1 MLDIDT
7 FIKAIQMMLAPA
19 VMISACGLMLLAI
32 NNKHSSIVNRI
43 RLLNEERRRYM
54 LKLQNNVNIEFV
66 ETLRLQSI
74 NKQLDDLLMRL
85 RLVRNGI
92 VFHILGIFMFI
103 LTSLVIGAEL
113 IFRINLFDPIKIIT
127 FSTGLILVLVGVI
140 FALIETIKGYKIVY
154 LDVKADE

>member
-1 MLDIDT
+1 
-7 FIKAIQMMLAPA
+7 MMLAPA
-19 VMISACGLMLLAI
+19 VMISACGLILLGL

-54 LKLQNNVNIEFV
+54 LKMQNNPDIEFV

-92 VFHILGIFMFI
+92 VFQIMGVFMFI

-113 IFRINLFDPIKIIT
+113 ILRINLFDLIKIIT
-127 FSTGLILVLVGVI
+127 FSAGMILVAIGVI
-140 FALIETIKGYKIVY
+140 YALIETVKGYKIVY

>member
-19 VMISACGLMLLAI
+19 VMISACGLMLLGI

-54 LKLQNNVNIEFV
+54 LKIQNNANIEFV
-66 ETLRLQSI
+66 ETLRLQSV

-85 RLVRNGI
+85 KLVRNGI

-113 IFRINLFDPIKIIT
+113 ILRINLFEPIKIII
-127 FSTGLILVLVGVI
+127 FSAGLILVAVGVI

>member
-7 FIKAIQMMLAPA
+7 FIRAIQMMLAPA
-19 VMISACGLMLLAI
+19 VMISACGLMLLGI
-32 NNKHSSIVNRI
+32 NNKHSFIVNRI

-54 LKLQNNVNIEFV
+54 LKIQNNANIEFV
-66 ETLRLQSI
+66 ETLRLQSV

-113 IFRINLFDPIKIIT
+113 ILRINLFEPIKIII
-127 FSTGLILVLVGVI
+127 FSAGLILVAVGVI
-140 FALIETIKGYKIVY
+140 FALVETIKGYKIVY

>member
-7 FIKAIQMMLAPA
+7 FIRAIQMMLAPA
-19 VMISACGLMLLAI
+19 VMISACGLMLLGI

-54 LKLQNNVNIEFV
+54 LKIQNNANIEFV
-66 ETLRLQSI
+66 ETLRLQSV

-113 IFRINLFDPIKIIT
+113 ILRINLFEPIKIII
-127 FSTGLILVLVGVI
+127 FSAGLILVAVGVI
-140 FALIETIKGYKIVY
+140 FALVETIKGYKIVY